1 MMKRSLVLSILLPFL
16 LVISVMP
23 IAFASFPGPNGLIAF
38 IDDRSGNDD
47 IWVMNP
53 DGSNQRQ
60 LTTNTADDDHP
71 SWSPDGS
78 RIAFTSD
85 RDGNQEI
92 YVMFADGSGQTRL
105 TNNNS
110 RDHMPAFS
118 PDGTKIVFCS
128 WRDTGSWQI
137 YVMDA
142 ANGGNL
148 QRLTNNAADDMQP
161 RWSPDGSKIVFASDR
176 DGGPSQIYV
185 MDSDGGNQQRLT
197 DSNTIDF
204 QPDWSPDGSMIVFSS
219 GIMEDECID
228 YFDIYVMSATGTGVT
243 SLTNTKDQSEFRP
256 AWSPDGT
263 KITFCW
269 YPSEGCGYTGI
280 VSVINADGSNY
291 IDLTDGNSDAWN
303 SNWGTYRAQP
313 VGGEILPVNMLQ
325 SLAPFLA
332 YAIVIAG
339 AIVLGTQFKRRLQ

>member
-1 MMKRSLVLSILLPFL
+1 MKKSFVLSILLPFF
-16 LVISVMP
+16 LVISLTQV
-23 IAFASFPGPNGLIAF
+23 AFASFPGPNGLIAF
-38 IDDRSGNDD
+38 TSDRSGNHD
-47 IWVMNP
+47 IGVMNP

-60 LTTNTADDDHP
+60 LTTDPDDDNHP

-105 TNNNS
+105 TYNNS

-118 PDGTKIVFCS
+118 PDGLKIVFCS
-128 WRDTGSWQI
+128 QRDTDKKWQI

-148 QRLTNNAADDMQP
+148 QRLTNNAANDVQP

-176 DGGPSQIYV
+176 DGGLFQIYV

-197 DSNTIDF
+197 NSRTEDF

-219 GIMEDECID
+219 GYPEQNYDL
-228 YFDIYVMSATGTGVT
+228 YVMYANGTGVT
-243 SLTNTKDQSEFRP
+243 PLTQTADPAEFRP

-269 YPSEGCGYTGI
+269 YSVEVSGNGV

-291 IDLTDGNSDAWN
+291 IDLTVGTSDDWN